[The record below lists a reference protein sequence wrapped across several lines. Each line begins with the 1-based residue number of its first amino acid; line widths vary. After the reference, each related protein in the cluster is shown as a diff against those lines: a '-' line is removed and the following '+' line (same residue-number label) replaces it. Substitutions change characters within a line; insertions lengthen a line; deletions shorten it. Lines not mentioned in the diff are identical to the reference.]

1 MMESKSYDVVV
12 IGGGF
17 YGALIASFLR
27 QRGYAEEVLLIE
39 REGGLLKRASYNNQA
54 RIHNGYHYPRSFT
67 TAYRSRVNFSRFI
80 RDWQESVYDSFT
92 SVYAIA
98 RRDSKVGT
106 VYFERFCESIGAKIC
121 EPDRSLRQ
129 LFNESLIEGIFVVEE
144 LVFDA
149 SKLAE
154 RCDRLLRDC
163 GVQVMLNTEAESI
176 SMFDDKIKVGIRF
189 RASENGYEGNVLAR
203 YVFNCTYSM
212 ISHVGANTR
221 LVETD
226 LKHEITEVG
235 LIKPPKE
242 IQSLGVTVMDG
253 PFFSV
258 MPFPARSCHSITH
271 VRYTP
276 HMSWKDSEEVIPY
289 EKLRQYHCKTKV
301 HQMIRDASRYMP
313 VLSNSEYIESIF
325 ELKTL
330 LLKNESDDGRP
341 ILLERCRDIPNLFS
355 VLGGKIDNI
364 YDILEKIESDLIV
377 DGKLR

>member
-1 MMESKSYDVVV
+1 
-12 IGGGF
+12 
-17 YGALIASFLR
+17 
-27 QRGYAEEVLLIE
+27 
-39 REGGLLKRASYNNQA
+39 
-54 RIHNGYHYPRSFT
+54 
-67 TAYRSRVNFSRFI
+67 
-80 RDWQESVYDSFT
+80 
-92 SVYAIA
+92 
-98 RRDSKVGT
+98 
-106 VYFERFCESIGAKIC
+106 
-121 EPDRSLRQ
+121 
-129 LFNESLIEGIFVVEE
+129 
-144 LVFDA
+144 
-149 SKLAE
+149 
-154 RCDRLLRDC
+154 
-163 GVQVMLNTEAESI
+163 
-176 SMFDDKIKVGIRF
+176 
-189 RASENGYEGNVLAR
+189 
-203 YVFNCTYSM
+203 
-212 ISHVGANTR
+212 
-221 LVETD
+221 